1 MSTLNRREMIQM
13 SAACGLGAAIGVGEA
28 GSSQQVMAADA
39 PSAQAA
45 AGKSPIQTRMFWT
58 WDHSTEWALNRPGAH
73 THGSCNEYGRSTDAF
88 LQDYTALLRWCGR
101 HDIDA
106 VVVWGLLRDCHGG
119 LESAKRLCDAAAQEK
134 VRLLCGVGLNAYG
147 GVYYEGNSPHNLER
161 HLESHPELNA
171 VDADGNQLSFNVDAN
186 GTKHRITT
194 KGQPGPRGFYQA
206 CPSRREN
213 QDFIAESLAW
223 LFKNLPLGG
232 VQMETGDT
240 GVCQCS
246 LCRERRQH
254 SPFPFSWFSWEDM
267 ALMYPLATDAVRAV
281 APDAWIVC
289 ETYSHPQPYTGPDK
303 PPKFGD
309 AMPAWAAAELA
320 KFPRDVFVQWVADYF
335 MKNGAIAPAWTA
347 DGRVANADRR
357 YVMRSHLATS
367 WFGNR
372 GELAVDWIANLV
384 QQSMASGFDGISL
397 FGEVSPFHA
406 GAELNY
412 LALADYGGAGNP
424 KADFDAF
431 QQRVAAPLLGGADH
445 ARDFVRFA
453 RLLADRK
460 QIPAALTSIY
470 GRLASL
476 PPDAAR
482 RWCWLANQLAS
493 FVPLEP

>member
-1 MSTLNRREMIQM
+1 MNPLNRREMMQL
-13 SAACGLGAAIGVGEA
+13 SAASSLGAVISEA
-28 GSSQQVMAADA
+28 GFSKRALAADA
-39 PSAQAA
+39 PPAQAA
-45 AGKSPIQTRMFWT
+45 TGEGPIKTRMFWT

-73 THGSCNEYGRSTDAF
+73 THGSCNEYGRSTEAF

-101 HDIDA
+101 HKIDA
-106 VVVWGLLRDCHGG
+106 VVVWGLLRDGHGG
-119 LESAKRLCDAAAQEK
+119 LESAKRLCDVAAKEN

-161 HLESHPELNA
+161 HLESHPELSA
-171 VDADGNQLSFNVDAN
+171 VDADGNQLSFNVDGN
-186 GTKHRITT
+186 GTKVPITT

-206 CPSRREN
+206 CPSRPEN
-213 QDFIAESLAW
+213 QDFMAESLAW

-240 GVCQCS
+240 GVCQCR
-246 LCRERRQH
+246 LCRDRRQH
-254 SPFPFSWFSWEDM
+254 SPLPFSWLSWEDM
-267 ALMYPLATDAVRAV
+267 GLMYPLATSAVRSV
-281 APDAWIVC
+281 APDAWVVC

-309 AMPAWAAAELA
+309 AMPAWAATELA
-320 KFPRDVFVQWVADYF
+320 RFPRGVFVQWVADYF
-335 MKNGAIAPAWTA
+335 MKNGAIAPSWTA
-347 DGRVANADRR
+347 DGRVSNADHRH
-357 YVMRSHLATS
+357 VMRSHLATS

-372 GELAVDWIANLV
+372 GELAIDWIANLV

-424 KADFDAF
+424 TANLDAF
-431 QQRVAAPLLGGADH
+431 QRRVAAPLLGGVDN

-453 RLLADRK
+453 RLLDDRK
-460 QIPAALTSIY
+460 QIPAALPSIY